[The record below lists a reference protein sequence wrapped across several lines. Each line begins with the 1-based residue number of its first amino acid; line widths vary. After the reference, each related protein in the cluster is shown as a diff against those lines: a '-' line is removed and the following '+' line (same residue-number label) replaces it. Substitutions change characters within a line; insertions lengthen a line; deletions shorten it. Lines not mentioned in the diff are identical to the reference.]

1 MTHSGPCHVTRLVFI
16 DGKFVDH
23 EFDNRVAKCRRAVCA
38 ACRMVIVGPGRPTG
52 ADDES
57 DGVGV
62 TVARRVTARRRA
74 R

>member
-1 MTHSGPCHVTRLVFI
+1 MTHSGPCHVTRLVVREGRYVAHDL
-16 DGKFVDH
+16 DGTVPED
-23 EFDNRVAKCRRAVCA
+23 DQRVCR
-38 ACRMVIVGPGRPTG
+38 ACCLAIAGRGRPTG